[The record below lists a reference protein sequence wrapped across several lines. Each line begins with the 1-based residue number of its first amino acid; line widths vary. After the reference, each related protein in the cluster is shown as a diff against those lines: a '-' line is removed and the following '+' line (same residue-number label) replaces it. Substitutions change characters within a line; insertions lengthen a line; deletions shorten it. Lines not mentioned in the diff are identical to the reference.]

1 MDGLRESVYRRAG
14 LSLLFPTITFAI
26 FFVAVFIASW
36 LLMPRLRLWKVFIV
50 LAGCV
55 FYGWWDY
62 RAVALL
68 GVVALANFGFALAIA
83 RARGAGPRKAAPI
96 AALVFDLGLL
106 AVFKYFDFFVVSA
119 ANVFHVVG
127 LQVTP
132 PLIELAL
139 PIGISFLIFRI
150 ISYVVDIYRG
160 TLEPA
165 SLLDLAV
172 YVAFFPYLL
181 AGPIA
186 RASEFLPQLREPRD
200 PRRIDA
206 SRAFFLIFAG
216 LVKKMLIADYVATHL
231 VTGVFTTP
239 GRYTSLEI
247 LLGIYGY
254 SVQIYCDFSAYS
266 DMAIGLSLLLGFE
279 LPDNFNAPYTARDMR
294 DFWRR
299 WHMTLSSWIRDYL
312 YIPFGGNRK
321 GVRRTYVNLMAAML
335 LAGLWHGA
343 AWTFVFWGGLHG
355 AGRCCDHWRAARRR
369 ARGEPALRDG
379 FWPVARQRFLTFQ
392 FVTFAWVFFPTRSDF
407 ASPFAVLSRL
417 LTAWGG
423 VGANVTLA
431 VVLVIVLGVAIQYVP
446 ARATGLAQVRFSRLS
461 PVLQGVGLALG
472 FFVLNVVGPQ
482 GPAAFL
488 YFRF

>member
-1 MDGLRESVYRRAG
+1 M
-14 LSLLFPTITFAI
+14 LFPTITFAI

-36 LLMPRLRLWKVFIV
+36 LLMPRSRAWKVFIV

-55 FYGWWDY
+55 FYGWWDV

-68 GVVALANFGFALAIA
+68 GVVAVANWGFARAIA
-83 RARGAGPRKAAPI
+83 GTRGGRARRATLVGALA
-96 AALVFDLGLL
+96 FDLGLL
-106 AVFKYFDFFVVSA
+106 GVFKYFDFFVVSA
-119 ANVFHVVG
+119 TNVFRGVG
-127 LQVTP
+127 LHLTP
-132 PLIELAL
+132 PLLDLAL
-139 PIGISFLIFRI
+139 PVGISFLTFRI
-150 ISYVVDIYRG
+150 ITYVVDVERG

-165 SLLDLAV
+165 SLLDVAV

-206 SRAFFLIFAG
+206 SRAYFLIFAG

-239 GRYTSLEI
+239 GRYSSLETLI
-247 LLGIYGY
+247 AIYGY
-254 SVQIYCDFSAYS
+254 AVQIYCDFSAYS

-279 LPDNFNAPYTARDMR
+279 LPDNFRAPYTARDVR

-312 YIPFGGNRK
+312 YIPLGGNRK
-321 GVRRTYVNLMAAML
+321 GVGRTYVNLMVAML

-355 AGRCCDHWRAARRR
+355 AGLCYDHWRAARRR
-369 ARGEPALRDG
+369 QRGEPDLRGG

-392 FVTFAWVFFPTRSDF
+392 FVAFAWVFFPTRPDF
-407 ASPFAVLSRL
+407 ASPLAILSRL
-417 LTAWGG
+417 FTAWGG
-423 VGANVTLA
+423 VGSNLTLA
-431 VVLVIVLGVAIQYVP
+431 VVLVIALGIAIQYVP
-446 ARATGLAQVRFSRLS
+446 ERAAALAQVRFSRLA
-461 PVLQGVGLALG
+461 PALQGVGLALG
-472 FFVLNVVGPQ
+472 FFVLNVLGPQ

>member
-1 MDGLRESVYRRAG
+1 M
-14 LSLLFPTITFAI
+14 LFPTITFAI
-26 FFVAVFIASW
+26 FFVAVFIANW
-36 LLMPRLRLWKVFIV
+36 LLMPRPRAWKVFIV
-50 LAGCV
+50 LAGGV

-68 GVVALANFGFALAIA
+68 AVVALANFAFALAIA
-83 RARGAGPRKAAPI
+83 RARDAGPRKAALVV
-96 AALVFDLGLL
+96 ALVFDLGLL
-106 AVFKYFDFFVVSA
+106 GVFKYFDFFVVSA
-119 ANVFHVVG
+119 TNVFHVVG
-127 LQVTP
+127 LRFTP
-132 PLIELAL
+132 PLLELAL
-139 PIGISFLIFRI
+139 PIGISFLTFRI
-150 ISYVVDIYRG
+150 ISYVVDVYRG
-160 TLEPA
+160 TLQPA
-165 SLLDLAV
+165 SLLDVAV

-186 RASEFLPQLREPRD
+186 RASDFLPQLRAPRD

-206 SRAFFLIFAG
+206 GRAWFLIFAG
-216 LVKKMLIADYVATHL
+216 LAKKMLIADYVATHL

-239 GRYTSLEI
+239 GRYTSLET

-254 SVQIYCDFSAYS
+254 AVQIYCDFSAYS

-279 LPDNFNAPYTARDMR
+279 LPDNFNAPYTARDVR

-321 GVRRTYVNLMAAML
+321 GARRTYLNLMAAML

-355 AGRCCDHWRAARRR
+355 AGLCHDHWRAARRR
-369 ARGEPALRDG
+369 ARGEPDLRDG
-379 FWPVARQRFLTFQ
+379 FWPVARQRFVTFQ
-392 FVTFAWVFFPTRSDF
+392 FVTFAWVFLPTSSGF

-417 LTAWGG
+417 FTAWGR
-423 VGANVTLA
+423 VGSNVTFM
-431 VVLVIVLGVAIQYVP
+431 VVLVIAAGIAIQYVP

>member
-1 MDGLRESVYRRAG
+1 M
-14 LSLLFPTITFAI
+14 F
-26 FFVAVFIASW
+26 
-36 LLMPRLRLWKVFIV
+36 
-50 LAGCV
+50 
-55 FYGWWDY
+55 
-62 RAVALL
+62 
-68 GVVALANFGFALAIA
+68 
-83 RARGAGPRKAAPI
+83 
-96 AALVFDLGLL
+96 
-106 AVFKYFDFFVVSA
+106 
-119 ANVFHVVG
+119 G
-127 LQVTP
+127 LQLGP
-132 PLIELAL
+132 PLLSLAL

-150 ISYVVDIYRG
+150 ISYVVDVERG
-160 TLEPA
+160 TLAAA
-165 SLLDLAV
+165 SLLDIAV

-186 RASEFLPQLREPRD
+186 RAPDFLPQLRRPRD

-216 LVKKMLIADYVATHL
+216 LVKKMLIADYVATQL

-239 GRYTSLEI
+239 GRYTSLET

-254 SVQIYCDFSAYS
+254 AVQIYCDFSAYS
-266 DMAIGLSLLLGFE
+266 DMAIGLALLLGFE
-279 LPDNFNAPYTARDMR
+279 LPDNFAPPTRRATSR

-312 YIPFGGNRK
+312 YIPLGGNRK

-355 AGRCCDHWRAARRR
+355 AGLCYDHWRTARRR

-392 FVTFAWVFFPTRSDF
+392 FAAFAWVFFPTRSDF
-407 ASPFAVLSRL
+407 ASPLAVLSRL
-417 LTAWGG
+417 FTAWGS
-423 VGANVTLA
+423 VGANVTLT
-431 VVLVIVLGVAIQYVP
+431 VVCVIALGIAIQFVP
-446 ARATGLAQVRFSRLS
+446 ERATGLAQIRFSRLS
-461 PVLQGVGLALG
+461 PLLQGVGLALG
-472 FFVLNVVGPQ
+472 FLVLNVVGPQ

>member
-1 MDGLRESVYRRAG
+1 V
-14 LSLLFPTITFAI
+14 LFPTITFAI

-36 LLMPRLRLWKVFIV
+36 LLMPRRRTWKVFIV

-68 GVVALANFGFALAIA
+68 AVVALANALFAQAID
-83 RARGAGPRKAAPI
+83 RARGAAARKAALVV
-96 AALVFDLGLL
+96 ALVFDLGLL
-106 AVFKYFDFFVVSA
+106 AAFKYFDFFVVSA
-119 ANVFHVVG
+119 TNVFHVVG
-127 LQVTP
+127 LQVSP
-132 PLIELAL
+132 PLVTLAL

-150 ISYVVDIYRG
+150 ISYVVDVYRG

-165 SLLDLAV
+165 SLLDVAV

-186 RASEFLPQLREPRD
+186 RASEFLPQLRKPRD

-216 LVKKMLIADYVATHL
+216 LFKKMLIADYVATHL

-239 GRYTSLEI
+239 GRYSSLET

-254 SVQIYCDFSAYS
+254 AVQIYCDFSAYS

-279 LPDNFNAPYTARDMR
+279 LPDNFNAPYTARDVR

-355 AGRCCDHWRAARRR
+355 AGLCYDHWRSVRRR
-369 ARGEPALRDG
+369 ASGEPSLRGG
-379 FWPVARQRFLTFQ
+379 FWPAARQRFLTFQ
-392 FVTFAWVFFPTRSDF
+392 FVAFA
-407 ASPFAVLSRL
+407 
-417 LTAWGG
+417 
-423 VGANVTLA
+423 
-431 VVLVIVLGVAIQYVP
+431 
-446 ARATGLAQVRFSRLS
+446 
-461 PVLQGVGLALG
+461 
-472 FFVLNVVGPQ
+472 
-482 GPAAFL
+482 
-488 YFRF
+488 

>member
-1 MDGLRESVYRRAG
+1 V
-14 LSLLFPTITFAI
+14 LFPTITFAI
-26 FFVAVFIASW
+26 FFVAVFVVSW
-36 LLMPRLRLWKVFIV
+36 LLMPRLRVWKVFIV

-68 GVVALANFGFALAIA
+68 AVVALANFALALAIA
-83 RARGAGPRKAAPI
+83 RARGLGARKT
-96 AALVFDLGLL
+96 ALVVALSFDLGLL
-106 AVFKYFDFFVVSA
+106 AVFKYFDFFAVSA
-119 ANVFHVVG
+119 ANLFRVFG
-127 LQVTP
+127 LQLTP
-132 PLIELAL
+132 PLLDLAL
-139 PIGISFLIFRI
+139 PVGISFLTFRI
-150 ISYVVDIYRG
+150 ISYVVDVYRG

-165 SLLDLAV
+165 SLLDVAV

-186 RASEFLPQLREPRD
+186 RASEFLPQLRRPRD

-216 LVKKMLIADYVATHL
+216 LVKKMLIADYVASHL

-239 GRYTSLEI
+239 GRYTSLET

-254 SVQIYCDFSAYS
+254 AVQIYCDFSAYS
-266 DMAIGLSLLLGFE
+266 DMAIGLALLLGFE
-279 LPDNFNAPYTARDMR
+279 LPDNFNAPYTARDVR

-321 GVRRTYVNLMAAML
+321 GARRTYVNLVGAML

-355 AGRCCDHWRAARRR
+355 AGLCGDHWRVARRR
-369 ARGEPALRDG
+369 TRGEPDLREG
-379 FWPVARQRFLTFQ
+379 FWAVARQRFLTFQ
-392 FVTFAWVFFPTRSDF
+392 FVAFAWVFLPTRADF
-407 ASPFAVLSRL
+407 ASPLAVLSRL
-417 LTAWGG
+417 FTAWGS
-423 VGANVTLA
+423 VGSNVTLA
-431 VVLVIVLGVAIQYVP
+431 VVLVIALGIAIQYVP
-446 ARATGLAQVRFSRLS
+446 ARAVGLIQVRFSRLS
-461 PVLQGVGLALG
+461 PAAQGVGLALA

>member
-1 MDGLRESVYRRAG
+1 M
-14 LSLLFPTITFAI
+14 LFPTITFAI
-26 FFVAVFIASW
+26 FFVAVFVASW
-36 LLMPRLRLWKVFIV
+36 LLMPRFRAWKVFIV

-55 FYGWWDY
+55 FYGWWDP

-68 GVVALANFGFALAIA
+68 AVVALANYAFAVAIS
-83 RARGAGPRKAAPI
+83 RAGAGAARKAALV

-106 AVFKYFDFFVVSA
+106 GVFKYFDFFVVSA
-119 ANVFHVVG
+119 ANLFHGVG
-127 LQVTP
+127 LQLTP
-132 PLIELAL
+132 PLLDLAL
-139 PIGISFLIFRI
+139 PVGISFLTFRV
-150 ISYVVDIYRG
+150 ISYVVDVYRG

-165 SLLDLAV
+165 SLLDVAV

-186 RASEFLPQLREPRD
+186 RASEFLPQLRGPRD

-206 SRAFFLIFAG
+206 SRAYFLIFAG
-216 LVKKMLIADYVATHL
+216 LAKKMLIADYVATHL

-239 GRYTSLEI
+239 GRYSSLET

-254 SVQIYCDFSAYS
+254 AVQIYCDFSAYS

-279 LPDNFNAPYTARDMR
+279 LPDNFNAPYTARDVR

-312 YIPFGGNRK
+312 YIPLGGNRK

-355 AGRCCDHWRAARRR
+355 AGLCYDHWRAARRR
-369 ARGEPALRDG
+369 ERGEPGLRDG

-392 FVTFAWVFFPTRSDF
+392 FVAFAWVFFPTRPDF
-407 ASPFAVLSRL
+407 ASPLAVLSRL
-417 LTAWGG
+417 FTAWGSIG
-423 VGANVTLA
+423 SSVTLG
-431 VVLVIVLGVAIQYVP
+431 VVLVIALGIAIQYVP

-472 FFVLNVVGPQ
+472 FFLLNVVGPQ